1 MLTAAW
7 ALPAQNGYG
16 FVRLS
21 RASPFAAALTLVP
34 PTPVNGAAKRP
45 PKTSRW
51 LVHFSGVAL

>member
-7 ALPAQNGYG
+7 VSPAQNGYG
-16 FVRLS
+16 IVRLTL
-21 RASPFAAALTLVP
+21 ASPFAATQTQVH

-51 LVHFSGVAL
+51 LIHFSGVAL